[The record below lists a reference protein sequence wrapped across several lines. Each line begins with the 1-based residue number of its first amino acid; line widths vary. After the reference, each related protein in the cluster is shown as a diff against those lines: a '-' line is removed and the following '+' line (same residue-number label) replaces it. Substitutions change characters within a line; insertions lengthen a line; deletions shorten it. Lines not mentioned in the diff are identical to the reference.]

1 MSEQLTIDGKA
12 ETIFEPVTTKYH
24 KQASLFQMTARQ
36 EQIDPL
42 GTIQLFEKVDD
53 DSDQ

>member
-12 ETIFEPVTTKYH
+12 ETIYEPVTTKYH
-24 KQASLFQMTARQ
+24 KQASLFQMKAKQ

-42 GTIQLFEKVDD
+42 GTAKLFEGDD
-53 DSDQ
+53 KND